1 MRARSSAAGGIRS
14 RAEGVGSAALAAA
27 LTLYAAFNAG
37 GYFADAFGVIAV
49 ALLLGLAL
57 RVAVVERPFA
67 GWSRRLAL
75 AAGALTLFA
84 CWSLLSLAWSD
95 AAGRTLLEAC
105 RLLPY
110 LLTLLVFAASPSTP
124 LRLRRAAGGIALA
137 AVVVAGA
144 ALASRLAP
152 DVFRTSIGIQPDRL
166 SFPLTYWNA
175 LALLAGIGLVICF
188 AFASETG
195 KAPARVAAAACLPP
209 LAVTILLTYSR
220 GGVAIAALMLVLY
233 VALARPAGA
242 FTTLIATAAPTAIA
256 LAFAYRANLLASAD
270 PTSMAAAAQGHRV
283 AAVLIAC
290 IAAAAGIQFLLVTRG
305 EPRLALPASLPGSL
319 ARRRTRRVVA
329 LALVALIAVPV
340 ARAVVHQVHG
350 FSARPSAAALADTR
364 NRLGDPSSNGRVQY
378 WRAAVDGFRSAPLKG
393 TGAGTYQL
401 DWWRYRTVAQ
411 TVTEAHSLYLQ
422 TLAETGVI
430 GLILLLAALA
440 PLLVALVGQLRSP
453 QRPIVAALVACAV
466 GWLIHAGLDWDWQ
479 MAAVTLW
486 LFAVGG
492 IALARPAGAAP
503 LQRPVGVPAR
513 AALGILLIAAAGV
526 PALAAVS
533 QTKLDD
539 ALDAYDH
546 GDCSAAVDA
555 ARASRAALPP
565 RSEPR
570 MVLGWCAS
578 RGGHTA
584 EAISEL
590 RSAVT
595 RGGADW
601 ETHYGLAIVLAANGR
616 DPRAQL
622 ADAKRLNPLEPA
634 VQQAASAFSGSDPRP
649 WKRPAVGASLFLSGL
664 SYPPLGE

>member
-14 RAEGVGSAALAAA
+14 RADGVGSAALAAA

-67 GWSRRLAL
+67 GWARRLAL
-75 AAGALTLFA
+75 AAAALTLFA
-84 CWSLLSLAWSD
+84 GWSLLSLAWSD

-110 LLTLLVFAASPSTP
+110 LLTLLVFGASPSTP

-152 DVFRTSIGIQPDRL
+152 DVFSTSIGIQPDRL

-195 KAPARVAAAACLPP
+195 KAPTRVAAAACLPP

-242 FTTLIATAAPTAIA
+242 VTTLVATAAPAAIA

-270 PTSMAAAAQGHRV
+270 PTSTAAAAQGHWV

-290 IAAAAGIQFLLVTRG
+290 IAAAAGIQFLLVARG
-305 EPRLALPASLPGSL
+305 DPRLALPALPRSL

-329 LALVALIAVPV
+329 LALLALIAVPL
-340 ARAVVHQVHG
+340 ARAVVHQVAG

-378 WRAAVDGFRSAPLKG
+378 WRAAVHGFRSAPLKG

-401 DWWRYRTVAQ
+401 DWWRYRAVAQ

-430 GLILLLAALA
+430 GLIMLLAALV
-440 PLLVALVGQLRSP
+440 PLLVALVGQLRGP
-453 QRPIVAALVACAV
+453 ERPIVAALVACAV

-503 LQRPVGVPAR
+503 LQRPLGVAAR
-513 AALGILLIAAAGV
+513 AALGLLLIAAAGV

-622 ADAKRLNPLEPA
+622 ADAKQLNPLEPA
-634 VQQAASAFSGSDPRP
+634 VQQAASAFSGSDPGP

-664 SYPPLGE
+664 SYPPLGG